1 MEREKHVIKRWQ
13 VAQLKKQQGLWQIL
27 MQIRKILNT
36 MAHETHAA
44 FNFSPSPMAQHHEK
58 NVHKHCVSEKAI

>member
-1 MEREKHVIKRWQ
+1 
-13 VAQLKKQQGLWQIL
+13 
-27 MQIRKILNT
+27 

-44 FNFSPSPMAQHHEK
+44 FNFSPYPMAQHHEK